1 MRKLLE
7 GMQPGGGELACTV
20 FTVEEVQARVYE
32 LGREIGKAYTAQD
45 HLLVLGL
52 LQGVIHLY
60 GRSSPVHPSVSS
72 GRFSDCLQLRR
83 GQGV

>member
-52 LQGVIHLY
+52 L
-60 GRSSPVHPSVSS
+60 
-72 GRFSDCLQLRR
+72 
-83 GQGV
+83 